1 MATIK
6 VLRGSSFV
14 ETQVNATNVG
24 DLRSEQDIPMSAA
37 VSVNGTDATNSTEI
51 TDGSLVAWVN
61 NNKTGG
67 QQMLKQEVVANYNYI
82 K

>member
-1 MATIK
+1 MASTIK

-24 DLRSEQDIPMSAA
+24 DLRSEQDIPQNAA

-67 QQMLKQEVVANYNYI
+67 
-82 K
+82 

>member
-1 MATIK
+1 MATTIK

-24 DLRSEQDIPMSAA
+24 DLRSEQDIPQTAA

-51 TDGSLVAWVN
+51 SDGSLVAWVS

-67 QQMLKQEVVANYNYI
+67 
-82 K
+82 

>member
-1 MATIK
+1 MANTIK

-24 DLRSEQDIPMSAA
+24 DLRSEQDIPLNAT
-37 VSVNGTDATNSTEI
+37 VSVNGTDSTNYTEI

-67 QQMLKQEVVANYNYI
+67 
-82 K
+82 

>member
-1 MATIK
+1 MANTIK
-6 VLRGSSFV
+6 VLRGASFV

-24 DLRSEQDIPMSAA
+24 DLRSEQDIPLNAA

-67 QQMLKQEVVANYNYI
+67 
-82 K
+82 

>member
-24 DLRSEQDIPMSAA
+24 SLRSEQEIPTGAA
-37 VSVNGTDATNSTEI
+37 VSVNGMDAVDSTEI
-51 TDGSLVAWVN
+51 DDGALVAWVN

-67 QQMLKQEVVANYNYI
+67 
-82 K
+82 

>member
-24 DLRSEQDIPMSAA
+24 DLRSEQDIPLNAA

-51 TDGSLVAWVN
+51 SDGSLVAWVN

-67 QQMLKQEVVANYNYI
+67 
-82 K
+82 

>member
-24 DLRSEQDIPMSAA
+24 DLRSEQDIPMNAA

-51 TDGSLVAWVN
+51 ADGNLVAWVN

-67 QQMLKQEVVANYNYI
+67 
-82 K
+82 

>member
-1 MATIK
+1 MASTIK

-24 DLRSEQDIPMSAA
+24 DLRSEQDIPLNAA

-51 TDGSLVAWVN
+51 TNGSLVAWVN

-67 QQMLKQEVVANYNYI
+67 
-82 K
+82 

>member
-1 MATIK
+1 MANTIK

-24 DLRSEQDIPMSAA
+24 DLRSEQDIPLNAA

-51 TDGSLVAWVN
+51 SDGSLVAWVN

-67 QQMLKQEVVANYNYI
+67 
-82 K
+82 

>member
-1 MATIK
+1 MANTIK

-24 DLRSEQDIPMSAA
+24 DLREEQDIPLNAA

-51 TDGSLVAWVN
+51 SDGSLVAWVN

-67 QQMLKQEVVANYNYI
+67 
-82 K
+82 

>member
-1 MATIK
+1 MANTIK

-24 DLRSEQDIPMSAA
+24 DLRSEQDIPLNAA

-67 QQMLKQEVVANYNYI
+67 
-82 K
+82 

>member
-24 DLRSEQDIPMSAA
+24 DLRSEQDIPLNAA

-51 TDGSLVAWVN
+51 ADGSLVAWVN

-67 QQMLKQEVVANYNYI
+67 
-82 K
+82 

>member
-1 MATIK
+1 MATTIK

-24 DLRSEQDIPMSAA
+24 DLRSELDIPLTAA

-51 TDGSLVAWVN
+51 SDGSLVAWVN

-67 QQMLKQEVVANYNYI
+67 Q
-82 K
+82 

>member
-1 MATIK
+1 MASTIK

-24 DLRSEQDIPMSAA
+24 DLRSEQDIPLNAA

-51 TDGSLVAWVN
+51 SDGSLVAWVN

-67 QQMLKQEVVANYNYI
+67 
-82 K
+82 

>member
-24 DLRSEQDIPMSAA
+24 DLRSEQDIPLAAA

-67 QQMLKQEVVANYNYI
+67 
-82 K
+82 

>member
-1 MATIK
+1 MASTIK

-24 DLRSEQDIPMSAA
+24 DLRSEQDIPMTAA

-51 TDGSLVAWVN
+51 SDGSLVAWVN

-67 QQMLKQEVVANYNYI
+67 
-82 K
+82 

>member
-1 MATIK
+1 MTTIK

-24 DLRSEQDIPMSAA
+24 DLRSEQDIPMPAA

-67 QQMLKQEVVANYNYI
+67 
-82 K
+82 

>member
-1 MATIK
+1 MANTIK

-24 DLRSEQDIPMSAA
+24 DLRSEQDTPLNAA

-67 QQMLKQEVVANYNYI
+67 
-82 K
+82 

>member
-1 MATIK
+1 MANTIK

-24 DLRSEQDIPMSAA
+24 DLRSEQDIRLNAA

-61 NNKTGG
+61 INKTGG
-67 QQMLKQEVVANYNYI
+67 
-82 K
+82 

>member
-1 MATIK
+1 MANTIK

-14 ETQVNATNVG
+14 VTQVNAANVG
-24 DLRSEQDIPMSAA
+24 DLRSEQDIPLNAA

-61 NNKTGG
+61 NNNTGG
-67 QQMLKQEVVANYNYI
+67 
-82 K
+82 

>member
-1 MATIK
+1 MANTIK

-24 DLRSEQDIPMSAA
+24 DLRSEQDIPLNVA

-67 QQMLKQEVVANYNYI
+67 
-82 K
+82 